1 MVETYYICN
10 KIASH
15 WPNVWKKVKINY
27 IDRSISQVY
36 VQLQL
41 QSKQFILE
49 LSNNGKV
56 GSITGSISS
65 TFYWSIHEVTLEP
78 SWLSLENLIISASN
92 YILLPSLSIKC
103 PPAYQYLVSMPQ
115 CALKRAKYCCI
126 TGGLAQRWHWATKN
140 VLLCK
145 KISYITLN
153 FSKKKEH

>member
-1 MVETYYICN
+1 MVETYY
-10 KIASH
+10 IASH
-15 WPNVWKKVKINY
+15 WPNVRKKVKINY
-27 IDRSISQVY
+27 IDRFPKCMYSFS
-36 VQLQL
+36 
-41 QSKQFILE
+41 FN
-49 LSNNGKV
+49 LSNLFLNYRIMEKV

-126 TGGLAQRWHWATKN
+126 TGGPCT
-140 VLLCK
+140 
-145 KISYITLN
+145 TLTLGYQKCIAVQEN
-153 FSKKKEH
+153 KLHNTEF

>member
-92 YILLPSLSIKC
+92 YYYPTLSVHQMSTSLSIPCVHATVRVKKGQILLYYRGGLHNADIGL
-103 PPAYQYLVSMPQ
+103 PKM
-115 CALKRAKYCCI
+115 YCC
-126 TGGLAQRWHWATKN
+126 ARK
-140 VLLCK
+140 
-145 KISYITLN
+145 
-153 FSKKKEH
+153 

>member
-1 MVETYYICN
+1 M
-10 KIASH
+10 
-15 WPNVWKKVKINY
+15 
-27 IDRSISQVY
+27 Y

-92 YILLPSLSIKC
+92 YYYPTLSVHQMSTSLSIPCVHATVRVKKGQILL
-103 PPAYQYLVSMPQ
+103 YN
-115 CALKRAKYCCI
+115 R
-126 TGGLAQRWHWATKN
+126 GGLSQRWHWATKN

-145 KISYITLN
+145 KISYSHVYIRGGYLIIVN
-153 FSKKKEH
+153 SWEMSP